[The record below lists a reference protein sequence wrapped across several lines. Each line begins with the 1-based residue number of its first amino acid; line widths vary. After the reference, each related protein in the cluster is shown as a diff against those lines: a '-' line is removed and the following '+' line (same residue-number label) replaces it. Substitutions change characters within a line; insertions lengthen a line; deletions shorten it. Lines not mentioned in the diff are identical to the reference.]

1 MKGTRLG
8 LRTASCS
15 LGVAIDVSSLT
26 GSSLLPGLLQ
36 GAGDGASKKP
46 LALEPIVWAG
56 EEARHRKDQAG
67 KGEILL
73 ASRSCREL
81 RESITLLLYSPSGP
95 GATAQ
100 LCPLEQAPTLR
111 ATWGQQPCPKRYCNQ
126 VFLSPY
132 GLAASKRG
140 HSAPSSAAEVSC
152 LPPALVFQGHRSLAD
167 TSLELSSSYK
177 KGRLTTLSTY
187 RDHLAHCRWSASPKG
202 TCQPRARV
210 STHFSVSPSIT

>member
-1 MKGTRLG
+1 M
-8 LRTASCS
+8 
-15 LGVAIDVSSLT
+15 
-26 GSSLLPGLLQ
+26 
-36 GAGDGASKKP
+36 
-46 LALEPIVWAG
+46 
-56 EEARHRKDQAG
+56 
-67 KGEILL
+67 

-187 RDHLAHCRWSASPKG
+187 RDHLAPLWMARFSQRHLPTQSQGEYSLLSATIYHLK
-202 TCQPRARV
+202 RKRR
-210 STHFSVSPSIT
+210 